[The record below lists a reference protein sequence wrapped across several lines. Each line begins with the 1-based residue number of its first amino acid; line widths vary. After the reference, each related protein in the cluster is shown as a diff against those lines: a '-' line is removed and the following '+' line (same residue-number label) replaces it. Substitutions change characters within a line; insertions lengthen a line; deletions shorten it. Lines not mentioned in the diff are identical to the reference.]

1 LPINRERNY
10 CGARENRR
18 SARGNPRT
26 DIWPK
31 REVSHTLEPHLPK
44 RLTKQFVALAL
55 ATPELVQEI
64 LKVIGRRL
72 FVAFQPKEPCDV
84 VVAGRVNF
92 TANVWAVR
100 QILSWLR

>member
-18 SARGNPRT
+18 SARGNPGT

-55 ATPELVQEI
+55 APMELVQEI
-64 LKVIGRRL
+64 LKIAGRRL
-72 FVAFQPKEPCDV
+72 FVAFQPKQVRDV
-84 VVAGRVNF
+84 IVA
-92 TANVWAVR
+92 
-100 QILSWLR
+100 